1 MTDSGVRLTSLHAHT
16 EQVISGRA
24 RTQREKILECL
35 RQHNGSL
42 TRRMISEL
50 TRIPINAVTGRVN
63 AMLPADGKIGLVRV
77 AYEEVDPGTARVSEW
92 IDLVTPE
99 PKQREFNFG

>member
-1 MTDSGVRLTSLHAHT
+1 MFKTNVRLTSLEAHT
-16 EQVISGRA
+16 EQIISGRA
-24 RTQREKILECL
+24 RTQRERILECL
-35 RQHNGSL
+35 RQSRGPL

-92 IDLVTPE
+92 IELVTPE
-99 PKQREFNFG
+99 PVQREFHFR

>member
-1 MTDSGVRLTSLHAHT
+1 MTDSSVRLTSLHAHT

-77 AYEEVDPGTARVSEW
+77 AYEEIDPGTARVSEW
-92 IDLVTPE
+92 IELVMPE